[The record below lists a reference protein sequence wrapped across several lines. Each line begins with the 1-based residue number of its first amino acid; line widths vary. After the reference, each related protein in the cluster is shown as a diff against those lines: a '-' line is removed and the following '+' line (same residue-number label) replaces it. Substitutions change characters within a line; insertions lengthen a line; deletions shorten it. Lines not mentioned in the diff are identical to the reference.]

1 MGKARMMGAGNAGS
15 SLYNSNVNLK
25 TCGGN
30 KKQGLPPLDG
40 VMNFAHRKIKINAI
54 GNRRDV
60 IFSMNQLGGV
70 SSSAFSSSAHS
81 NASGDG
87 FQQIMPFICAPYCIQ
102 SKLNTPAV
110 PLDIPNNIEAV
121 LTIPH
126 NNIFTYCFYDGVPHC
141 YTDASLAKNV
151 IDFKKAKIN
160 NQSIQEYLVS
170 NYPTTNVDINKLT
183 VPFINTLQV
192 EDMNDGDKTLLK
204 EDRVVEGLL
213 YSTPEMTGF
222 PRGTSI
228 CSKLYSAMASSYP
241 EEVNTCPQR
250 QPILNVE
257 DEFVFAATFIYNGN
271 EKSINFNIRIV

>member
-1 MGKARMMGAGNAGS
+1 MGKARMMGAGNAGC

-87 FQQIMPFICAPYCIQ
+87 FQQIMPFICAPYCNSIG
-102 SKLNTPAV
+102 LNTPAV
-110 PLDIPNNIEAV
+110 PSVIPNNIQAV
-121 LTIPH
+121 LTISA

-141 YTDASLAKNV
+141 YTDAALARNL
-151 IDFKKAKIN
+151 IDFKKSKIN
-160 NQSIQEYLVS
+160 NQPIQDYLTMT
-170 NYPTTNVDINKLT
+170 YPNTNIQINNLIA
-183 VPFINTLQV
+183 PFNNALSK
-192 EDMNDGDKTLLK
+192 EDMHNGDKTLLK
-204 EDRVVEGLL
+204 EDRIVKEIL
-213 YSTPEMTGF
+213 YSTPEITGF

-228 CSKLYSAMASSYP
+228 CSKLYSAMSLAYP
-241 EEVNTCPQR
+241 DDVNTCPQR
-250 QPILNVE
+250 QPILNVD
-257 DEFVFAATFIYNGN
+257 DEFVFSGTFLYQGN
-271 EKSINFNIRIV
+271 EQTINFSIRIV